1 MLIESFLEYLEYEKV
16 YSSHTTV
23 SYKNDLFQFKEFIDP
38 VTEGDD
44 CLLEVSGSLVRAWMV
59 SLMDQGYEATSV
71 NRKLSSLKSFYRF
84 LVKNNYLKQS
94 PTRKIVGP
102 KTNKPIP
109 YFVREEDMDAL
120 FDEMAKDDSYEGVRD
135 KAILDTF
142 YMTGMRCAE
151 LVGLKDWDVD
161 YSAGLIRV
169 TGKRNKQRLIPC
181 SPVLK
186 SSIEDY
192 QKKRMEEVG
201 RGENDS
207 LFVRADGRMLTNSC
221 VYEIVRKRL
230 EEIPNLKKR
239 SPHIL
244 RHTFATSMLNHG
256 ADLLAVKELLGHST
270 LASTEVYTH
279 TTFEELKKAYHQA
292 HPRA

>member
-1 MLIESFLEYLEYEKV
+1 MLIKSFLEYLEYEKA

-23 SYKNDLFQFKEFIDP
+23 SYENDLFQFKEFVDP
-38 VTEGDD
+38 AAENDD
-44 CLLEVSGSLVRAWMV
+44 CLLEVQGSLVRAWMV
-59 SLMDQGYEATSV
+59 SLMDQAYEATSV

-102 KTNKPIP
+102 KANKPLP

-120 FDEMAKDDSYEGVRD
+120 FREMEWDDSFQGVRD

-142 YMTGMRCAE
+142 YMTGIRCAE
-151 LVGLKDWDVD
+151 LVGLKDRDVD

-169 TGKRNKQRLIPC
+169 TGKRNKQRLIPF

-186 SSIEDY
+186 SSLEDY
-192 QKKRMEEVG
+192 AKKRDEEIERAG
-201 RGENDS
+201 NDS
-207 LFVRADGRMLTNSC
+207 LFVRADGRSLTNSC
-221 VYEIVRKRL
+221 VYEIVRRRL
-230 EEIPNLKKR
+230 EGVPNLKKR

-256 ADLLAVKELLGHST
+256 AGLVAVKELLGHST